1 MYYKHTAHHLC
12 LAGEGKSH
20 LKKEKRKISTS
31 EWGMTLQQHLSSLP
45 TPKIVIE
52 ISELLRT
59 RQMMLSSLSLG
70 ENP

>member
-1 MYYKHTAHHLC
+1 MCIINILHTTSAWQV
-12 LAGEGKSH
+12 
-20 LKKEKRKISTS
+20 KESLISRKISTS